1 MGGSA
6 GLVLTRF
13 RFAEVKVKL
22 PPGAE
27 RRGGTGGVAAW
38 LGLPC
43 REVVTGVATGGAAAL
58 LAVEVSLQW
67 ARLDL
72 AALVAPR
79 VLQSPTVGCLDLP
92 GDGLERLSLGHQTD
106 PQPHVVETLQCS
118 AVQCNVIIRTAAPA
132 TVQLQ
137 IIGWQTL
144 LFPHDRA
151 DQQCTDPIIP
161 LTGLA
166 VSHFGGFNI

>member
-6 GLVLTRF
+6 GLVLTGF
-13 RFAEVKVKL
+13 SFLEIKVEL
-22 PPGAE
+22 PAGVE
-27 RRGGTGGVAAW
+27 RRGGTGGVAGR
-38 LGLPC
+38 LGLPG

-118 AVQCNVIIRTAAPA
+118 AVQCNHQDSSTSNSAIANNWLAKFIISSRLRRAAM
-132 TVQLQ
+132 
-137 IIGWQTL
+137 
-144 LFPHDRA
+144 H
-151 DQQCTDPIIP
+151 
-161 LTGLA
+161 
-166 VSHFGGFNI
+166 